1 MVNSLQGFRAFV
13 LERSD
18 LMHVCRWLLSKQGIF
33 HENKYSVV
41 NIGEYLLLL
50 LVAVVVRPRQN
61 GTVCCSVLDR
71 QLYCDWFPST
81 SSNDQWHRGGVM
93 VGLAN
98 IDVDACW
105 SLTRNVIA
113 WKARSRWSGSRFP
126 LSLGN
131 IICYVRKLGGRGRL
145 RNALV
150 CVHDLAALAGLWLR
164 SEDMELEISDVWWA
178 SWYGRMF
185 TVQITGGN
193 LSDVWEEVCRFLG
206 LNHCT

>member
-71 QLYCDWFPST
+71 QLYCD
-81 SSNDQWHRGGVM
+81 
-93 VGLAN
+93 
-98 IDVDACW
+98 
-105 SLTRNVIA
+105 
-113 WKARSRWSGSRFP
+113 
-126 LSLGN
+126 
-131 IICYVRKLGGRGRL
+131 
-145 RNALV
+145 
-150 CVHDLAALAGLWLR
+150 
-164 SEDMELEISDVWWA
+164 
-178 SWYGRMF
+178 
-185 TVQITGGN
+185 
-193 LSDVWEEVCRFLG
+193 
-206 LNHCT
+206 